1 MFNHFRARRISLA
14 LAPGVVAVVALI
26 SIGGCSGGEE
36 DEAAP
41 VKPSKIERVEGMRY
55 YVGGP
60 QFMADPYGR
69 NRLSGFSGQVTAPPS
84 RGLVIG
90 FKPIGE
96 NNFEYH
102 TYLNGRIVQR
112 STGFTDDGGRLWFE
126 ERATY
131 DSEGRVITRQS
142 LKYDKEREVSISKL
156 EYVDAESGET
166 VKAVDAELPLR
177 PVVDEEQ
184 EAFLSD
190 PNPSSEED
198 VSDQTAPNQ

>member
-1 MFNHFRARRISLA
+1 MGHYAGANRVFRALS
-14 LAPGVVAVVALI
+14 VAAVAAAI

-36 DEAAP
+36 ERAAP
-41 VKPSKIERVEGMRY
+41 AKQSKIERVDGMRY

-60 QFMADPYGR
+60 QFTTDPYGR

-96 NNFEYH
+96 KNFEYH

-166 VKAVDAELPLR
+166 VKVIDAEVSLR
-177 PVVDEEQ
+177 PVVDAEQ

-190 PNPSSEED
+190 PQPGSGEG

>member
-1 MFNHFRARRISLA
+1 MRNHRRALRVA
-14 LAPGVVAVVALI
+14 LTPGVVAVVALI

-36 DEAAP
+36 DKAAP

-60 QFMADPYGR
+60 QFTTDPYGR

-96 NNFEYH
+96 KNFEYH

-142 LKYDKEREVSISKL
+142 LKYDTGREVSISKL

-166 VKAVDAELPLR
+166 VKVVDSEIPLR
-177 PVVDEEQ
+177 PVVDDEQ
-184 EAFLSD
+184 ESFLKD
-190 PNPSSEED
+190 PNPSAD
-198 VSDQTAPNQ
+198 DNVSDQSAPSE